1 MSNAISVESL
11 LASLA
16 GLAIVDVGMNVLKL
30 LAIAGGF
37 MIGGLGSGLL
47 FRGAA
52 KLALARQI
60 PRPMMV
66 IVRLLGG
73 VAAGLAVYVWAFGPG
88 GSGWGS
94 GPGLGSGGQG
104 QNTLASNPSADRQT
118 DTGQDKANQPGSDA
132 LRVIML
138 GGNRVPD
145 QRFYLVEGDKEA
157 KNLLDL
163 QKAIQAR
170 QDDKDKPPLK
180 SIEIVIYEDSV
191 SQEHPAVRDLKRWAT
206 QNDLTVTL
214 SEPRC

>member
-1 MSNAISVESL
+1 MSNAISVEYL

-16 GLAIVDVGMNVLKL
+16 SLAVVDVGMNVLKL
-30 LAIAGGF
+30 LAVAGGF

-52 KLALARQI
+52 RLALARQI

-73 VAAGLAVYVWAFGPG
+73 VAAGLAVYVWAFGTG
-88 GSGWGS
+88 GSGLGS
-94 GPGLGSGGQG
+94 GSALGSGGQG
-104 QNTLASNPSADRQT
+104 QTVSTLASNPSADRQT
-118 DTGQDKANQPGSDA
+118 DANQPGSDV
-132 LRVIML
+132 LRVVML
-138 GGNRVPD
+138 GGDRVPG
-145 QRFYLVEGDKEA
+145 QRFYLVEGDKEP

-163 QKAIQAR
+163 QKVIQAR
-170 QDDKDKPPLK
+170 QDEKDKPPLK

-214 SEPRC
+214 SEPRGTLP